1 MNNANIILLQGIEVA
16 KIYLLDNIVNRHY
29 TIKSYTTIIK
39 RQYKI
44 LFNYFKNYKML
55 LMGNYTTTTID
66 RIRLE

>member
-1 MNNANIILLQGIEVA
+1 MNISEYNIIAGIEVA

-29 TIKSYTTIIK
+29 TIKSYATILK